1 MPTLPNTA
9 NSLALPRRFEG
20 SNTMT
25 DTLNLTS
32 LQKAVTSFHRALDEF
47 EKDTD
52 NEFVRDSCI
61 QRFEYC
67 YDLST
72 KMIKRHLSNISE
84 NPSAIN
90 EMSFQ
95 QLIREGYTKGIL
107 KNSWDKW
114 SEYRDDR
121 NATSHGYDEE
131 RAKVVVASI
140 VVFYEEVNFLL
151 EQLQGFYEAS
161 V

>member
-1 MPTLPNTA
+1 MND
-9 NSLALPRRFEG
+9 N
-20 SNTMT
+20 
-25 DTLNLTS
+25 LNLTS
-32 LQKAVTSFHRALDEF
+32 LTKAVASFHRALDAF

-95 QLIREGYTKGIL
+95 QLIREAYTKGIIN
-107 KNSWDKW
+107 NSWDKW

-131 RAKVVVASI
+131 RAKVVAASVIHFYGEVA
-140 VVFYEEVNFLL
+140 YLL
-151 EQLQGFYEAS
+151 ERLQGIYETQ

>member
-1 MPTLPNTA
+1 
-9 NSLALPRRFEG
+9 
-20 SNTMT
+20 MT

-32 LQKAVTSFHRALDEF
+32 LQKAVTSFHRALAEF

-90 EMSFQ
+90 EMTFQ
-95 QLIREGYTKGIL
+95 QVIREAYTKGVI
-107 KNSWDKW
+107 KHSWDKW

-140 VVFYEEVNFLL
+140 VVFYEEVSFLL
-151 EQLQGFYEAS
+151 EQLQGFYETS